1 MKIHFVLPQ
10 LTPFYGMEKAA
21 ALLMLGLQEAGAAV
35 SATLVSGDVPE
46 QARGMDI
53 DSLRISR
60 STLRL
65 GRAVPPLRQRLA
77 RLSADVHVVASGLWA
92 SAPVGLALAGT
103 GRTFV
108 SWEHSIL
115 SARLRIDRRV
125 RLLSRVV
132 YSCPVRPR
140 LTVAVSEG
148 VARDVRDRF
157 AASRVAVIPN
167 VVDVPTAPPHP
178 SGSGSDT
185 VEMLAMGAFRP
196 NKNYR
201 TALASMRLLPEHY
214 RLSLAGDGVQ
224 DRMLRLSAQELGVA
238 SRVRF
243 LGRVGDVS
251 AHLRSSDL
259 LLHPSLFETFGFSLI
274 EAADHGLPVVTLP
287 VPAIDEL
294 VPGLVPGTLAGAPTA
309 GALAVAVQET
319 VRHGRPTSEQHAEA
333 WQRRRRLFSA
343 GAVAARW
350 LAELAS

>member
-1 MKIHFVLPQ
+1 M
-10 LTPFYGMEKAA
+10 
-21 ALLMLGLQEAGAAV
+21 
-35 SATLVSGDVPE
+35 
-46 QARGMDI
+46 
-53 DSLRISR
+53 
-60 STLRL
+60 
-65 GRAVPPLRQRLA
+65 
-77 RLSADVHVVASGLWA
+77 
-92 SAPVGLALAGT
+92 
-103 GRTFV
+103 
-108 SWEHSIL
+108 
-115 SARLRIDRRV
+115 
-125 RLLSRVV
+125 
-132 YSCPVRPR
+132 
-140 LTVAVSEG
+140 
-148 VARDVRDRF
+148 
-157 AASRVAVIPN
+157 
-167 VVDVPTAPPHP
+167 
-178 SGSGSDT
+178 
-185 VEMLAMGAFRP
+185 
-196 NKNYR
+196 
-201 TALASMRLLPEHY
+201 
-214 RLSLAGDGVQ
+214 
-224 DRMLRLSAQELGVA
+224 A